1 MGSFGIDKENI
12 LPIPILIHSIIRGIY
27 EISYELVQTPTSRI
41 RSVRNELT
49 VEILYFMKA
58 RSARTN
64 LSDIPNSL
72 LLIIIKLKYNH
83 SYLRYIVF

>member
-27 EISYELVQTPTSRI
+27 EISYELFQTPTSTI

-49 VEILYFMKA
+49 VEIL
-58 RSARTN
+58 
-64 LSDIPNSL
+64 
-72 LLIIIKLKYNH
+72 
-83 SYLRYIVF
+83 